1 MSNRFESKIV
11 IVTGAASGIGE
22 KTAKKFANEGAKVVI
37 ADINKET
44 GSIVADQIKK
54 NNGEALFVETN
65 VAEFISVDN
74 MVSQTLDTFGIPDVL
89 INNAGINV
97 FGEPLN
103 MPDSEWKRAFSVD
116 LDGVWFGCKAVLPH
130 MLKKNKG
137 SIVNV
142 ASVHGIQI
150 IPNCFPY
157 PVAKHGVIGLT
168 KALAVDYAAKGIK
181 INSISPG
188 YIETPIIDRFFN
200 TKPDPIAARKEAENH
215 QPIKRMG
222 TTDEIA
228 NTIMFMSSDECNYMI
243 GANIV
248 VDGGITLRMHENE
261 DTGAG

>member
-1 MSNRFESKIV
+1 MTNRFKDKIV
-11 IVTGAASGIGE
+11 IVTGAGSGIGE
-22 KTAKKFANEGAKVVI
+22 TTAIKFANEGASVVV
-37 ADINKET
+37 ADINPET
-44 GSIVADQIKK
+44 GNSVSNHIN
-54 NNGEALFVETN
+54 NNGAKSIFVETN
-65 VAEFISVDN
+65 VAEFKSVDN

>member
-1 MSNRFESKIV
+1 MNNRFKDKIV
-11 IVTGAASGIGE
+11 IVTGAGSGIGE
-22 KTAKKFANEGAKVVI
+22 TTAMKFANEGASVVV
-37 ADINKET
+37 ADINAET
-44 GSIVADQIKK
+44 GNLVSEHIN
-54 NNGEALFVETN
+54 NNGGKSSFVETN
-65 VAEFISVDN
+65 VAEFSSVES

-89 INNAGINV
+89 INNAGTNV
-97 FGEPLN
+97 FGEPLD

>member
-1 MSNRFESKIV
+1 MSNRFEGKIV

-22 KTAKKFANEGAKVVI
+22 KTAIKFANEGAKVVI
-37 ADINKET
+37 ADINKEM
-44 GSIVADQIKK
+44 GNIVADQIKK
-54 NNGEALFVETN
+54 DNGDALFVETN
-65 VAEFISVDN
+65 VAEFISVYN

-228 NTIMFMSSDECNYMI
+228 NTIMFMSSDECNYLI

-248 VDGGITLRMHENE
+248 VDGGITLRMHDNE

>member
-22 KTAKKFANEGAKVVI
+22 KTAIKFANEGAKVVI
-37 ADINKET
+37 ADINKDT
-44 GSIVADQIKK
+44 GNIVADQIKK
-54 NNGEALFVETN
+54 DNGEALFVETN

-228 NTIMFMSSDECNYMI
+228 NTIMFMSSDECDYMI

>member
-22 KTAKKFANEGAKVVI
+22 KTAIKFANEGAKVVI
-37 ADINKET
+37 ADINKEM
-44 GSIVADQIKK
+44 GNIVADQIKK
-54 NNGEALFVETN
+54 DNGEALFVETN

-228 NTIMFMSSDECNYMI
+228 NTIMFMSSEECNYMI

-248 VDGGITLRMHENE
+248 VDGGITLRMHDNE

>member
-1 MSNRFESKIV
+1 MTNRFKDKIV
-11 IVTGAASGIGE
+11 IVTGAGSGIGE
-22 KTAKKFANEGAKVVI
+22 TTAIKFANEGASVVV
-37 ADINKET
+37 ADINPQT
-44 GSIVADQIKK
+44 GNLVSKHIN
-54 NNGEALFVETN
+54 NNGGKSFFVETN
-65 VAEFISVDN
+65 VAEFNSVES
-74 MVSQTLDTFGIPDVL
+74 MVSQTLDVYGIPDVL

-116 LDGVWFGCKAVLPH
+116 LDGVWFGCKAVLPY
-130 MLKKNKG
+130 MLKKNRG

>member
-1 MSNRFESKIV
+1 MSNRFENKIV

-22 KTAKKFANEGAKVVI
+22 KTAIKFANEGAKVVI
-37 ADINKET
+37 ADINKEM
-44 GSIVADQIKK
+44 GNIVADQIKK
-54 NNGEALFVETN
+54 DNGEALFVETN

>member
-1 MSNRFESKIV
+1 MNNRFKDKIV
-11 IVTGAASGIGE
+11 IVTGAGSGIGE
-22 KTAKKFANEGAKVVI
+22 TTAIKFANEGASVVI
-37 ADINKET
+37 ADINPKT
-44 GSIVADQIKK
+44 GNSVSNHIN
-54 NNGEALFVETN
+54 NNGAKSIFVETN
-65 VAEFISVDN
+65 VAEFKSVDN

>member
-1 MSNRFESKIV
+1 MNNRFKDKIV
-11 IVTGAASGIGE
+11 IVTGAGSGIGE
-22 KTAKKFANEGAKVVI
+22 TTAIKFANEGASVVV
-37 ADINKET
+37 ADINLET
-44 GSIVADQIKK
+44 GNSVSNHIN
-54 NNGEALFVETN
+54 NNGAKSIFVETN
-65 VAEFISVDN
+65 VAEFKSVDN
-74 MVSQTLDTFGIPDVL
+74 MVSQTLDTFGIPDIL

>member
-1 MSNRFESKIV
+1 MRFKNKTV
-11 IVTGAASGIGE
+11 IVTGAGSGIGE
-22 KTAKKFANEGAKVVI
+22 TTAIKFAQEGANVVI
-37 ADINKET
+37 ADIDPINGKIVT
-44 GSIVADQIKK
+44 TKINDTNGS
-54 NNGEALFVETN
+54 ALFVETN
-65 VAEFISVDN
+65 VANFDSINEMVKKTINEFD
-74 MVSQTLDTFGIPDVL
+74 LPDIL

-97 FGEPLN
+97 FGEPLK

-168 KALAVDYAAKGIK
+168 KALAVDYASKGIK

-188 YIETPIIDRFFN
+188 YIDTPIVERFFK
-200 TKPDPIAARKEAENH
+200 TKPDPDAARKEAENH

-248 VDGGITLRMHENE
+248 VDGGITLRMHEND

>member
-22 KTAKKFANEGAKVVI
+22 KTAIKFANEGAKVVI
-37 ADINKET
+37 ADINKEI

-54 NNGEALFVETN
+54 DNGESLFVETN
-65 VAEFISVDN
+65 VAEFSSVDN

>member
-1 MSNRFESKIV
+1 MRFKNKTV
-11 IVTGAASGIGE
+11 IVTGAGSGIGE
-22 KTAKKFANEGAKVVI
+22 TTAIKFAQEGANVII
-37 ADINKET
+37 ADIDPINGKIVT
-44 GSIVADQIKK
+44 TKINDANGS
-54 NNGEALFVETN
+54 ALFVETN
-65 VAEFISVDN
+65 VANFDSINEMVNKTINEFD
-74 MVSQTLDTFGIPDVL
+74 LPDIL

-97 FGEPLN
+97 FGEPLK

-168 KALAVDYAAKGIK
+168 KALAVDYASKGIK

-188 YIETPIIDRFFN
+188 YIDTPIVERFFK
-200 TKPDPIAARKEAENH
+200 TKPDPDAARKEAENH

-248 VDGGITLRMHENE
+248 VDGGITLRMHEN
-261 DTGAG
+261 DNTGAG

>member
-1 MSNRFESKIV
+1 MRFKNKTV
-11 IVTGAASGIGE
+11 IVTGAGSGIGE
-22 KTAKKFANEGAKVVI
+22 TTAIKFAQEGANVII
-37 ADINKET
+37 ADIDPINGKIVT
-44 GSIVADQIKK
+44 TKINDANGS
-54 NNGEALFVETN
+54 ALFVETN
-65 VAEFISVDN
+65 VANFDSINEMVNKTINEFD
-74 MVSQTLDTFGIPDVL
+74 LPDIL

-97 FGEPLN
+97 FGEPLK

-188 YIETPIIDRFFN
+188 YIDTPIVERFFK
-200 TKPDPIAARKEAENH
+200 TKQDPDAARKEAENH

-248 VDGGITLRMHENE
+248 VDGGITLRMHEN
-261 DTGAG
+261 DNTGAG

>member
-1 MSNRFESKIV
+1 MRFKNKTV
-11 IVTGAASGIGE
+11 IVTGAGSGIGE
-22 KTAKKFANEGAKVVI
+22 TTAIKFAHEGANVII
-37 ADINKET
+37 ADIDPINGKIVT
-44 GSIVADQIKK
+44 TKINDANGS
-54 NNGEALFVETN
+54 ALFVETN
-65 VAEFISVDN
+65 VANFDSINE
-74 MVSQTLDTFGIPDVL
+74 MVNKTINECDLPDIL

-97 FGEPLN
+97 FGEPLK

-168 KALAVDYAAKGIK
+168 KALAVDYASKGIK

-188 YIETPIIDRFFN
+188 YIDTPIVERFFK
-200 TKPDPIAARKEAENH
+200 TKPDPDAARKEAENH

-248 VDGGITLRMHENE
+248 VDGGITLRMHEND